1 MRDSQTLIDDLMTL
15 GSGFLSQLA
24 EARHELKAQA
34 GDRFGK
40 LAERLDLVT
49 REEFD
54 AAFAMLQK
62 TRTVQD
68 DILQRLDALEGRK
81 SAAPKATKKAKTAK
95 RPLPSVKKTRNT
107 GKARSAR

>member
-15 GSGFLSQLA
+15 GSGLLGQLA

-34 GDRFGK
+34 GGRFGK
-40 LAERLDLVT
+40 IAERLDLVS

-62 TRTVQD
+62 ARAVQE
-68 DILQRLDALEGRK
+68 DIIRRLDALEGK
-81 SAAPKATKKAKTAK
+81 KTAETSKTKKAKAAK
-95 RPLPSVKKTRNT
+95 RPLPSVKKARHTTKTRR
-107 GKARSAR
+107 AR